1 MPNVFVSYSRQ
12 DFHVAEALTATLAA
26 HGTVPWLD
34 VERIRPGADWP
45 AAINAA
51 IDAADVVVVVT
62 SPAALASPYVRE
74 EWRRALAVGKPVRL
88 ALVRGT
94 TLPPELSAVPVN
106 DLRGRFFP
114 HARQLAKDIVIGWR
128 QSRRAFPLSPALATL
143 WLALLYCAFAAGR
156 AVPLGLRLHQT
167 ASDPR
172 AAAVG
177 LAVLLMNAVLLAALG
192 HLVVGLARRSAT
204 PAPLRVVFGS
214 MLLVVV
220 FDWVAAALRREPA
233 WWYLGAV
240 VAAVLGSA
248 LVRFSRTIH
257 LVTPTGAGRERLRAR
272 ATGKPRPRGRN
283 YARKLAEL
291 RELLPGAGIAA
302 TYAVLHTPQDQ
313 PIATLI
319 VNTCDR
325 AGFAQDNTDPGWVFF
340 VVSSRT
346 TRSMMDRVLAVFGD
360 RVVFVLATSLRLP
373 DDALARQQWLDFR
386 DQGAEGLY
394 EFLRAAVTSG
404 WAHRGVVATPVGVD
418 RFAAPRYVGL
428 FLAYAQFLLAYT
440 ATVPIGM
447 LLAGSFPVALLLV
460 TVALDVV
467 LVQVMIRTATR
478 RITAVGWFCSVVLAY
493 GLFVAWLV
501 LAPAPN
507 FVLVARIVVGVVA
520 LVSLFRPLGP
530 LLRYWLPPE
539 PEKLLSK
546 NVIAPPVHVLSSP
559 VPALVMAPGFMALL
573 VLTGS

>member
-1 MPNVFVSYSRQ
+1 MRV
-12 DFHVAEALTATLAA
+12 
-26 HGTVPWLD
+26 
-34 VERIRPGADWP
+34 
-45 AAINAA
+45 
-51 IDAADVVVVVT
+51 
-62 SPAALASPYVRE
+62 
-74 EWRRALAVGKPVRL
+74 
-88 ALVRGT
+88 ALVRAT
-94 TLPPELSAVPVN
+94 ALPPELSAVPVN

-114 HARQLAKDIVIGWR
+114 HARQLAQDIAVGRR
-128 QSRRAFPLSPALATL
+128 QSRRAFPLSPAMAAL

-156 AVPLGLRLHQT
+156 AIPLGLRQT
-167 ASDPR
+167 GTDPR

-220 FDWVAAALRREPA
+220 FDWIAAALEREPA
-233 WWYLGAV
+233 WWYVGAV
-240 VAAVLGSA
+240 VAAAFGSA
-248 LVRFSRTIH
+248 LVRSIH
-257 LVTPTGAGRERLRAR
+257 LATPTGAGRERLRAR

-283 YARKLAEL
+283 YARRLAEL

-302 TYAVLHTPQDQ
+302 TYAVLCAPQDR

-319 VNTCDR
+319 VDTCER
-325 AGFAQDNTDPGWVFF
+325 AGFAQDDVDPGWVFF
-340 VVSSRT
+340 VVTSRT
-346 TRSMMDRVLAVFGD
+346 TGSMVARAVAVFGY
-360 RVVFVLATSLRLP
+360 RLVFVLATSLRLP
-373 DDALARQQWLDFR
+373 DDTLRGRQWLDFR

-394 EFLRAAVTSG
+394 EFLRAAVTSEP
-404 WAHRGVVATPVGVD
+404 AHRGVVATPVGVD

-428 FLAYAQFLLAYT
+428 FLAYAQFLLACT

-447 LLAGSFPVALLLV
+447 LLAGSFPVALSLV

-478 RITAVGWFCSVVLAY
+478 RITAVGWFCAVVVAY

-501 LAPAPN
+501 PAPAPN
-507 FVLVARIVVGVVA
+507 FVLVARVVVGVVA
-520 LVSLFRPLGP
+520 LLSLFRPLGP
-530 LLRYWLPPE
+530 LSRYWLPPE
-539 PEKLLSK
+539 PEKLLPK

-559 VPALVMAPGFMALL
+559 VPALVMAPGFMALP